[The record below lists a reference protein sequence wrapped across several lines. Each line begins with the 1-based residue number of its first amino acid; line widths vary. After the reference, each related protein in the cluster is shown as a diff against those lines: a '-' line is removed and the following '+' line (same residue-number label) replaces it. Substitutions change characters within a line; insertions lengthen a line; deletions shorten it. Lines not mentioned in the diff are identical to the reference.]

1 MSSTINFGI
10 DLGTTNSAIAKYSGG
25 QVEIFRNPI
34 NLKQTLPSVIAFR
47 KQRIVV
53 GDKARE
59 LLQKDARNVI
69 GTFKRK
75 MGTSD
80 KYFVEAT
87 DAFISPEELSAII
100 LKELKNF
107 IHTGETVEA
116 AVITIPASFDTMQS
130 NATKKAGYR
139 AGFQQVVLLQEP
151 IAASLAFGNKQDQ
164 DLSDRKWLV
173 YDLGGGTFDV
183 ALVAVQ
189 DGEMRVLDH
198 EGDNYLGG
206 TDFDKAIVEQILIPH
221 LEQHGTFANLDKE
234 MKSAS
239 GRYNRLYNLLL
250 YKAEEV
256 KIMLSNVAETEIEF
270 ETEDDT
276 GDELDI
282 FLTIT
287 RAQLEE
293 IVHPFLDR
301 TRQMIGQVLS
311 RNELAMEELEFVLL
325 IGGSTYMPV
334 VREYLAEQLQIPVN
348 CDMDPTTA
356 VAAGAAY
363 FAGTKLKQ
371 LSKPAPEDQPAR
383 SQPTSVADLSMQ
395 VAFEKV
401 SQDTHTPFIAR
412 SSGNL
417 KHKFYRITRKD
428 GGFDSG
434 LKPLSDE
441 IMEYLPLVPG
451 AYNLFDCK
459 IYDQL
464 NNPIEVELPEIGI
477 TQGKFSIDGQPLPLD
492 ICLEVDET
500 EDETTFLEPIFRK
513 NDILPL
519 KKTIVKE
526 ISRNIRKDTAD
537 ELIINIVEGPV
548 DSIASANK
556 TIGFIKIT
564 GAMLEK
570 DLIRGADVEL
580 TFEMSESRDLT
591 VEVYLSIGDQ
601 EFVNVFSPSES
612 FVDLD
617 LIQKELE
624 TFQHNLRSK
633 LSQAE
638 RSEDYDRAGR
648 IQKLQQRIENL
659 QGRIGE
665 LAIDDVT
672 DEKYQIDEA
681 KRQIARDIHGLFNV
695 SLLRTALETYFNAKK
710 AAQQAVQ
717 SELAQPQDAQK
728 LENILNSEKEVI
740 NKDDLGLI
748 KMKTNQLDSLR
759 SAIYNRRET
768 TKEDIIFAY
777 LHYRSLSY
785 EKREKASDLIKKG
798 NLAMDKE
805 NMSVLTGVVNELY
818 LLKKQED
825 KGDIDTF
832 KNSGT
837 GLR

>member
-10 DLGTTNSAIAKYSGG
+10 DLGTTNSAIAKYTGG
-25 QVEIFRNPI
+25 QVEVFRNPI

-59 LLQKDARNVI
+59 LLQKDARNVV

-87 DAFISPEELSAII
+87 DAFISPEELSALV

-107 IHTGETVEA
+107 VHTGETVEA

-151 IAASLAFGNKQDQ
+151 IAASLAFGNKQDT
-164 DLSDRKWLV
+164 DLNDRKWLV

-189 DGEMRVLDH
+189 DEEMRVLDH

-206 TDFDKAIVEQILIPH
+206 TDFDKAIVEKLLIPYLEKEGNFRN
-221 LEQHGTFANLDKE
+221 LEQE

-250 YKAEEV
+250 FKAEEA
-256 KIMLSNVAETEIEF
+256 KIMLSNVTETEIEF
-270 ETEDDT
+270 ETEDDN
-276 GDELDI
+276 GAELEI
-282 FLTIT
+282 YLTIT
-287 RAQLEE
+287 REQLEA

-301 TRQMIGQVLS
+301 TRQMIANVLS
-311 RNELAMEELEFVLL
+311 RNDLDLQDLEFILM
-325 IGGSTYMPV
+325 IGGSTYMPI
-334 VREYLAEQLQIPVN
+334 VRQYLADQLQIPVN
-348 CDMDPTTA
+348 CEMDPTTA

-371 LSKPAPEDQPAR
+371 LPKPEAPPTQDRR
-383 SQPTSVADLSMQ
+383 SEKTSDISIQ

-412 SSGNL
+412 CRGAV
-417 KHKFYRITRKD
+417 KDKFYRVTRKD

-434 LKPLSDE
+434 LKALTEE

-451 AYNLFDCK
+451 AYNQFECRIFDA
-459 IYDQL
+459 L
-464 NNPIEVELPEIGI
+464 NNPIPVELPEIGI

-492 ICLEVDET
+492 ICLELDET

-526 ISRNIRKDTAD
+526 ISRNIRKGTDD

-548 DSIASANK
+548 DSLPSANK
-556 TIGFIKIT
+556 TIGFVKII
-564 GAMLEK
+564 GDMLEK

-591 VEVYLSIGDQ
+591 VEVYLSMGDQ

-612 FVDLD
+612 LVELA
-617 LIQKELE
+617 IVRKELE
-624 TFQHNLRSK
+624 TFQHNLRQK

-638 RSEDYDRAGR
+638 RSEEYDRAGR
-648 IQKLQQRIENL
+648 IQRI
-659 QGRIGE
+659 QGRITE
-665 LAIDDVT
+665 LLDRIDRMADDDVT

-681 KRQIARDIHGLFNV
+681 KRTIAREIHGLFNV
-695 SLLRTALETYFNAKK
+695 SLLRTALEAYFKAKK
-710 AAQQAVQ
+710 EAQMAVKY
-717 SELAQPQDAQK
+717 ELAQPEDAQK
-728 LENILNSEKEVI
+728 LEHILSSEKEVI

-748 KMKTNQLDSLR
+748 KMKTNQLESLR
-759 SAIYNRRET
+759 SSIYNRRET
-768 TKEDIIFAY
+768 TKEDIIYAY
-777 LHYRSLSY
+777 LHYRSLGY
-785 EKREKASDLIKKG
+785 KDRPKADELIRKG

-805 NMSVLTGVVNELY
+805 NMSVLTGVVNQLY
-818 LLKKQED
+818 ALKKQEE

-837 GLR
+837 GLK